1 LNISIHS
8 GDICIQSWKRFCT
21 TFSDFG
27 YCYPFWRYSRSKWEG
42 VRNWAKLSMLFAPNF
57 FWEWTSK
64 FLDQH
69 L

>member
-1 LNISIHS
+1 MHS
-8 GDICIQSWKRFCT
+8 KLEKVLHNVFR